1 MKEKLNKLKSKN
13 KDNPFGL
20 RPYIRKDYTYSDGFC
35 TSKDT
40 KEGIYKYAE
49 INHWKEN
56 LLHFLD
62 DINSDDE

>member
-1 MKEKLNKLKSKN
+1 MKEKLNKLKSDN

-20 RPYIRKDYTYSDGFC
+20 RPYIRKDYIYSDGFC

-49 INHWKEN
+49 INH
-56 LLHFLD
+56 
-62 DINSDDE
+62 